1 MLALFG
7 RLGRA
12 RDLRHLDDELRSAGQ
27 HPALVP
33 DAVMMTVIRLL
44 KTAHGEAAPHVAD
57 AAALVAYCMLGPE
70 PYAEANGTD
79 RTQAVERRLHEA
91 VGQESSLDAEIIML
105 TIHANIIRPDVVED
119 FGLDVDG

>member
-1 MLALFG
+1 
-7 RLGRA
+7 
-12 RDLRHLDDELRSAGQ
+12 
-27 HPALVP
+27 
-33 DAVMMTVIRLL
+33 MMTVIRLL

>member
-1 MLALFG
+1 
-7 RLGRA
+7 
-12 RDLRHLDDELRSAGQ
+12 
-27 HPALVP
+27 
-33 DAVMMTVIRLL
+33 
-44 KTAHGEAAPHVAD
+44 
-57 AAALVAYCMLGPE
+57 MLGPE